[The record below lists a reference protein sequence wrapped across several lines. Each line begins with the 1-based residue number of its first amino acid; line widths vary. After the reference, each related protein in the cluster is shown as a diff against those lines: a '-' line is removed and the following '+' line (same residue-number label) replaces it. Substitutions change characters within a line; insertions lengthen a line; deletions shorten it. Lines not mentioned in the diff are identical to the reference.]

1 MMKNKQSLLLPSS
14 FEDVVLHK
22 EENSKAQ
29 HPSTGSR
36 KKLHPSR
43 VLFHAT
49 KNTLKNAEGSTM
61 KTSKH

>member
-1 MMKNKQSLLLPSS
+1 MKNKKYLLFSSS

-22 EENSKAQ
+22 EENSKAH
-29 HPSTGSR
+29 HPPTGSR
-36 KKLHPSR
+36 KNLHPSR
-43 VLFHAT
+43 LLFHAT